1 VVTFRVS
8 LREYESLHTAAEI
21 EGSRSLSD
29 FARAA
34 ALARAAEHRLTSE
47 REQLRQLHE
56 KWEHLRNMLTSLDDK
71 LTRTSETEKKDG

>member
-8 LREYESLHTAAEI
+8 LREYESLQTAAEI

-34 ALARAAEHRLTSE
+34 ALVRAAEHRLTSK
-47 REQLRQLHE
+47 REQLRILHE
-56 KWEHLRNMLTSLDDK
+56 KLEHLRNMLTILDDK
-71 LTRTSETEKKDG
+71 LAHTSETGKNEG